1 MNHWIEIIIIIM
13 LTIKVKTAIRWRK
26 NGGSIIV
33 LTALM
38 IMIMNSL
45 IMVADGC
52 RCGQQLGRF
61 CGDRLNQCIS
71 NIVYQ
76 CDSIG
81 REPIQITDC
90 QDTGC
95 TMSSGQALCWQKL
108 TASILVN

>member
-1 MNHWIEIIIIIM
+1 MPIKVRTATRTRRKRSIIILAAFI
-13 LTIKVKTAIRWRK
+13 
-26 NGGSIIV
+26 
-33 LTALM
+33 LM
-38 IMIMNSL
+38 IMDSL
-45 IMVADGC
+45 IIMADCC
-52 RCGQQLGRF
+52 RCGHQLGRF
-61 CGDRLNQCIS
+61 CGDQLNQCIS

-90 QDTGC
+90 QDSGC